1 MPIHTWK
8 LPPILKFCPLPTEL
22 LHSPQELTPE
32 LTLMLL
38 SRFGFPIGEISFRF
52 VLQLLTPSFALI
64 SECFPTHTPGST
76 ELPVR
81 LTNLLA
87 RLPTLVEAAQH
98 VCFEFSQEF
107 VIAVAWA
114 AEKVNPG
121 KFTIRILK
129 KKKKVLCNSKGNP
142 KKASLHSLRG
152 TNHPREE
159 CLLDVPHQKVGK
171 LIAYNEESYW
181 GMR

>member
-22 LHSPQELTPE
+22 LYSPQELTPE

-38 SRFGFPIGEISFRF
+38 SHFGFPMEEISFRF
-52 VLQLLTPSFALI
+52 PLQLLTQSFALI

-98 VCFEFSQEF
+98 ICFEFSQEF
-107 VIAVAWA
+107 VIAVA
-114 AEKVNPG
+114 
-121 KFTIRILK
+121 
-129 KKKKVLCNSKGNP
+129 
-142 KKASLHSLRG
+142 
-152 TNHPREE
+152 
-159 CLLDVPHQKVGK
+159 
-171 LIAYNEESYW
+171 
-181 GMR
+181 